1 MSALIALPTT
11 RRVAAVTHDGR
22 LITIEQPMPPVPP
35 TSVVVRVRASLIS
48 PGSELGGWPQLAAR
62 RANPAEA
69 APPKPF
75 GYANAGEVIAVGSA
89 VKHRRVGERVA
100 CVGAGYAQHTDFAV
114 VPQNL
119 VIPMEAESLSF
130 EEGAYAHL
138 VATGVHAL
146 RRGAPEFGELVAVAG
161 LGLVGLLTGRLFQLA
176 GNEVI
181 GWDTSAERTRLATR
195 FGFDAV
201 AVIGIDDP
209 IAATRAFTRG
219 AGLDTG
225 VIAFGGKAD
234 AAVQALAASMKVS
247 PDGHPMG
254 RLVIVGGA
262 DFHYAKMLNNVDIRR
277 SSRPGPGYHDKAWEA
292 GADYPPVFVRWT
304 TASNTALSLRL
315 MAKGQVN
322 ARALTTHRIA
332 LDELEARC
340 DDLLTAPDSVLGV
353 VLTMND

>member
-1 MSALIALPTT
+1 MKASMALPNQ

-22 LITIEQPMPPVPP
+22 LVTVEQPLPEVPP

-48 PGSELGGWPQLAAR
+48 PGSELGGWQQLAAR
-62 RANPAEA
+62 RREPAEPM
-69 APPKPF
+69 PPKPF
-75 GYANAGEVIAVGSA
+75 GYANAGEIVAVGA
-89 VKHRRVGERVA
+89 GVKHRRLGERVA
-100 CVGAGYAQHTDFAV
+100 CVGAGYAQHTNFAV

-119 VIPMEAESLSF
+119 VVPMDDERLDF
-130 EEGAYAHL
+130 EQGAYAHL
-138 VATGVHAL
+138 AATGLHAL
-146 RRGAPEFGELVAVAG
+146 RRAEPEFGELVAVAG

-181 GWDTSAERTRLATR
+181 GWDTSTERAAMAHR

-201 AVIGIDDP
+201 ATIGSGD
-209 IAATRAFTRG
+209 AVEATRGFTRG

-225 VIAFGGKAD
+225 VVAFGGKAD
-234 AAVQALAASMKVS
+234 AAMAALARAMKVS

-254 RLVIVGGA
+254 RIVIVGGA
-262 DFHYAKMLNNVDIRR
+262 DFHYVKQLNNIDIRR

-304 TASNTALSLRL
+304 TASNTALCLRL
-315 MAKGQVN
+315 MARGQLDVG
-322 ARALTTHRIA
+322 ALTTHRIPLDQLDA
-332 LDELEARC
+332 RSDELIA
-340 DDLLTAPDSVLGV
+340 APDSVLGV